1 MNKSG
6 EVVETTKF
14 HPGQSY
20 TRETEILGLELGHE
34 RSTSLGHNIYAGR
47 SSGSTFNNAI
57 NNSLKFSLENNPE
70 LNQTK
75 SLNVSGQ
82 IKTKPHQT
90 HFPADANQELAKEEL
105 NLLAKLIGTK
115 TELSKKDVF
124 RLNMF
129 DLDTEEE
136 PLMAAEKHSSDA
148 DADNTLNISLNSSQT
163 RHDLEKIISE
173 MTVTEDNDEDDDLL
187 ALMDQAT

>member
-1 MNKSG
+1 M
-6 EVVETTKF
+6 
-14 HPGQSY
+14 
-20 TRETEILGLELGHE
+20 
-34 RSTSLGHNIYAGR
+34 
-47 SSGSTFNNAI
+47 
-57 NNSLKFSLENNPE
+57 
-70 LNQTK
+70 
-75 SLNVSGQ
+75 
-82 IKTKPHQT
+82 
-90 HFPADANQELAKEEL
+90 
-105 NLLAKLIGTK
+105 LAKLIGTK
-115 TELSKKDVF
+115 TEFSKKDVF

-148 DADNTLNISLNSSQT
+148 DADKTLNISLNSSQT

>member
-1 MNKSG
+1 M
-6 EVVETTKF
+6 
-14 HPGQSY
+14 
-20 TRETEILGLELGHE
+20 
-34 RSTSLGHNIYAGR
+34 
-47 SSGSTFNNAI
+47 
-57 NNSLKFSLENNPE
+57 
-70 LNQTK
+70 
-75 SLNVSGQ
+75 
-82 IKTKPHQT
+82 
-90 HFPADANQELAKEEL
+90 
-105 NLLAKLIGTK
+105 AKLIGTK
-115 TELSKKDVF
+115 TEFSKKDVF

>member
-1 MNKSG
+1 M
-6 EVVETTKF
+6 
-14 HPGQSY
+14 
-20 TRETEILGLELGHE
+20 
-34 RSTSLGHNIYAGR
+34 
-47 SSGSTFNNAI
+47 
-57 NNSLKFSLENNPE
+57 
-70 LNQTK
+70 
-75 SLNVSGQ
+75 
-82 IKTKPHQT
+82 
-90 HFPADANQELAKEEL
+90 
-105 NLLAKLIGTK
+105 LAKLIGTK
-115 TELSKKDVF
+115 TEFSKKDVF

-173 MTVTEDNDEDDDLL
+173 MTVTEDNAEDDDLL

>member
-1 MNKSG
+1 M
-6 EVVETTKF
+6 
-14 HPGQSY
+14 
-20 TRETEILGLELGHE
+20 
-34 RSTSLGHNIYAGR
+34 
-47 SSGSTFNNAI
+47 
-57 NNSLKFSLENNPE
+57 
-70 LNQTK
+70 
-75 SLNVSGQ
+75 
-82 IKTKPHQT
+82 
-90 HFPADANQELAKEEL
+90 
-105 NLLAKLIGTK
+105 LAKLIGTK

-129 DLDTEEE
+129 DQDTTEEE

>member
-1 MNKSG
+1 M
-6 EVVETTKF
+6 
-14 HPGQSY
+14 
-20 TRETEILGLELGHE
+20 
-34 RSTSLGHNIYAGR
+34 
-47 SSGSTFNNAI
+47 
-57 NNSLKFSLENNPE
+57 
-70 LNQTK
+70 
-75 SLNVSGQ
+75 
-82 IKTKPHQT
+82 
-90 HFPADANQELAKEEL
+90 
-105 NLLAKLIGTK
+105 LAKLIGTK
-115 TELSKKDVF
+115 TEFSKKDMF

-136 PLMAAEKHSSDA
+136 PLMAVEKHSSDA

>member
-1 MNKSG
+1 M
-6 EVVETTKF
+6 
-14 HPGQSY
+14 
-20 TRETEILGLELGHE
+20 
-34 RSTSLGHNIYAGR
+34 
-47 SSGSTFNNAI
+47 
-57 NNSLKFSLENNPE
+57 
-70 LNQTK
+70 
-75 SLNVSGQ
+75 
-82 IKTKPHQT
+82 
-90 HFPADANQELAKEEL
+90 
-105 NLLAKLIGTK
+105 LAKLIGTK
-115 TELSKKDVF
+115 TEFSKKDVF

>member
-1 MNKSG
+1 M
-6 EVVETTKF
+6 
-14 HPGQSY
+14 
-20 TRETEILGLELGHE
+20 
-34 RSTSLGHNIYAGR
+34 
-47 SSGSTFNNAI
+47 
-57 NNSLKFSLENNPE
+57 
-70 LNQTK
+70 
-75 SLNVSGQ
+75 
-82 IKTKPHQT
+82 
-90 HFPADANQELAKEEL
+90 
-105 NLLAKLIGTK
+105 LAKLIGTK
-115 TELSKKDVF
+115 TEFSKKDVF

-148 DADNTLNISLNSSQT
+148 DADTTLNISLNSSQT